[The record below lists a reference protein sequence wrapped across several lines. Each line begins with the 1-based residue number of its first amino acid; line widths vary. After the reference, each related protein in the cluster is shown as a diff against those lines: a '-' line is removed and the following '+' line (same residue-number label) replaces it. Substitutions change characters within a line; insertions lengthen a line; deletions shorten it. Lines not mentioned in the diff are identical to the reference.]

1 MPMTPAPNSNSQGVM
16 PVSSLL
22 QSRQSEPDSD
32 TKVRREV
39 AGPIMEDAGVVEPD
53 GEEKLK
59 RRQRPIMEDAGVVEP
74 DEES

>member
-1 MPMTPAPNSNSQGVM
+1 M

-22 QSRQSEPDSD
+22 QRRQAPIIEDAGVSEPDSD